1 VALVRNICFIRSFIT
16 TTPNSL
22 HKLDDDQIHVNP
34 SSKTIIV
41 IFIIIIIISSSSSSS
56 SLATSLL
63 TSNYLSV

>member
-22 HKLDDDQIHVNP
+22 HKLDDNKIHVNP

-41 IFIIIIIISSSSSSS
+41 IFIIIIIIIISSSS